1 MNGFIPEEM
10 LQIKLSDSMGRAVF
24 IDQTTVGKTETH
36 EIKINKTGLAPGVY
50 ILNVRSKS
58 ASLYSRVII
67 N

>member
-1 MNGFIPEEM
+1 MNGFIPEETV
-10 LQIKLSDSMGRAVF
+10 QIKLSDSMGRAVF